1 MHSISGVPPGRYVL
15 RFAGDGKTGRRVIDV
30 GAGDLSVDLTPQ
42 PRTVI
47 SGGISFKNGAPKPGA
62 SLYVGMMNEITGRS
76 VGVPVEPDGTFRI
89 ANTGGAP
96 YRPYL
101 YGSAAQYIAKISG
114 EGAPLK
120 DGVVDLTEN
129 TTVNLKIVASD
140 ETGRIKGFAMDGDK
154 PAPAVMVVLAPP
166 AESHDPTNY
175 RGFQTESD
183 GSFEYLNIPAGD
195 YLIFAVDRLD
205 LEYTN
210 PDVIRPYLSSA
221 TSIHLPAHGVV
232 EQRVL
237 LSATPKD

>member
-1 MHSISGVPPGRYVL
+1 
-15 RFAGDGKTGRRVIDV
+15 
-30 GAGDLSVDLTPQ
+30 LSVDLTPQ

-62 SLYVGMMNEITGRS
+62 SLYFGVLNEATSRS
-76 VGVPVEPDGTFRI
+76 VGIPVEPDGTFRLAGI
-89 ANTGGAP
+89 AGTQF
-96 YRPYL
+96 RPHL
-101 YGSAAQYIAKISG
+101 YGSAAQFIAQMSA

-120 DGVVDLTEN
+120 DGVVDLTVN
-129 TTVNLKIVASD
+129 TAVNLKIVASD